1 MIMVYRLC
9 KSKIEKKMYGSKE
22 EMQQMLDVFLAG
34 DRLSFEEYDELT
46 NLLNAQQSAIAQRL
60 KTHEVQIAT

>member
-9 KSKIEKKMYGSKE
+9 KAKIEKKMYTSKE
-22 EMQQMLDVFLAG
+22 DMQQMLDVFLAG

-46 NLLNAQQSAIAQRL
+46 NLLNAQ
-60 KTHEVQIAT
+60 

>member
-9 KSKIEKKMYGSKE
+9 KSKIEKKVYGSKE

-46 NLLNAQQSAIAQRL
+46 NLLNAQ
-60 KTHEVQIAT
+60 